1 MRTAMA
7 EAALRQRGPWTTA
20 EILHFLEQTLVPVR
34 LAANGAN
41 GHPLLLSLW
50 FAQRDGRIW
59 CATQRDSRIATLLA
73 RDPRCAFEVAPESPP
88 YRGVRGQA
96 LASLH
101 EERGA
106 ETLSLLID
114 RYLGDRRSELAR
126 WLLGRAENE
135 TAIALEPRSLVSW
148 DYRVRMGAA

>member
-7 EAALRQRGPWTTA
+7 DATPRRSGPWTTS
-20 EILHFLEQTLVPVR
+20 EIERFLAQTRVPLR

-41 GHPLLLSLW
+41 GHPLLVSLW
-50 FAQRDGRIW
+50 FTCRDGRLW
-59 CATQRDSRIATLLA
+59 CATQRDSRIVTLLT
-73 RDPRCAFEVAPESPP
+73 RDPRCAFEVAPDRPP

-101 EERGA
+101 DERGP
-106 ETLSLLID
+106 ETLALLID
-114 RYLGDRRSELAR
+114 LYLGDRTSELAR
-126 WLLGRAENE
+126 WLLGRAESE

-148 DYRVRMGAA
+148 DYRERMGAA